1 MAAERTR
8 RALTPLA
15 IAALDLLVERDMHPY
30 EMFTTMTERR
40 EDLVVKLR
48 AGSLYHAVN
57 RLAEDGLVVGVAT
70 ERDGNRPERT
80 TYAITDA
87 GRERLQDEVADL
99 LSRPAAEYPSFP
111 FAVSV
116 ASNLD
121 RDSVRKLFAVRLQRL
136 DEQVASMRAGHARA
150 LGHAAEMYL
159 LDLDYLIAMR
169 TAEADWLRRTVE
181 RLDDETL
188 DWKATCHDE

>member
-1 MAAERTR
+1 MGRE

-15 IAALDLLVERDMHPY
+15 IAALALLTERDMHPY

-48 AGSLYHAVN
+48 AGSLYHCVN
-57 RLAEDGLVVGVAT
+57 RMAEDGLVT
-70 ERDGNRPERT
+70 EIGTDRDGNRPERT
-80 TYAITDA
+80 TYAITAA
-87 GRERLQDEVADL
+87 GRERLQDTVAAL
-99 LSRPAAEYPSFP
+99 LAEPAEEYPSFP
-111 FAVSV
+111 LAVSE
-116 ASNLD
+116 AHNLD
-121 RDSVRKLFAVRLQRL
+121 RDRVRGLFAARLSRL
-136 DEQVASMRAGHARA
+136 EADVAAMREGHARA
-150 LGHAAEMYL
+150 LGHAAEVHL

-188 DWKATCHDE
+188 EWKATCHDE

>member
-1 MAAERTR
+1 MARE

-15 IAALDLLVERDMHPY
+15 IAALALLTERDMHPY

-57 RLAEDGLVVGVAT
+57 RLAEDGSVVEAGT
-70 ERDGNRPERT
+70 DRDGNRPERT
-80 TYAITDA
+80 RYAITEA
-87 GRERLQDEVADL
+87 GRERLQDTVAGL
-99 LSRPAAEYPSFP
+99 IAEPGEEYPSFP
-111 FAVSV
+111 LAVSE
-116 ASNLD
+116 AHNLD
-121 RDSVRKLFAVRLQRL
+121 RDRVRELFTARLARL
-136 DEQVASMRAGHARA
+136 DADVAAIRAGHARA
-150 LGHAAEMYL
+150 LEHAAEVHL

-188 DWKATCHDE
+188 EWKATCHDE

>member
-1 MAAERTR
+1 MARE

-15 IAALDLLVERDMHPY
+15 IAALALLTERDMHPY

-48 AGSLYHAVN
+48 AGSLYHTVN
-57 RLAEDGLVVGVAT
+57 RLAEDELVAETGT

-80 TYAITDA
+80 TYTITA
-87 GRERLQDEVADL
+87 TGRERLQDTVAAL
-99 LSRPAAEYPSFP
+99 LAEPAEEYPSFP
-111 FAVSV
+111 LAVSE
-116 ASNLD
+116 AHNLD
-121 RDSVRKLFAVRLQRL
+121 RDRVRELFAARLRRIEA
-136 DEQVASMRAGHARA
+136 DTAAMRAGHARA
-150 LGHAAEMYL
+150 LGHAAAMHL

-169 TAEADWLRRTVE
+169 TAEADWLRRTIA

-188 DWKATCHDE
+188 EWKATCHDE

>member
-1 MAAERTR
+1 MARE

-15 IAALDLLVERDMHPY
+15 IAALALLTERDMHPY

-48 AGSLYHAVN
+48 AGSLYHSVN
-57 RLAEDGLVVGVAT
+57 RLAEDGLVAEIGT
-70 ERDGNRPERT
+70 DRDGNRPERT
-80 TYAITDA
+80 TYAITPA
-87 GRERLQDEVADL
+87 GRERLQDTVAAL
-99 LSRPAAEYPSFP
+99 LGQPAEEYPSFP
-111 FAVSV
+111 LAVSE
-116 ASNLD
+116 AHNLD
-121 RDSVRKLFAVRLQRL
+121 RDRVRELFAARLAL
-136 DEQVASMRAGHARA
+136 LEADVTAMRADHARA
-150 LGHAAEMYL
+150 LGHAAEAHL

-188 DWKATCHDE
+188 EWKATCHDE

>member
-1 MAAERTR
+1 MAGE

-15 IAALDLLVERDMHPY
+15 IAALALLTERDMHPY

-40 EDLVVKLR
+40 ADIVVKLR
-48 AGSLYHAVN
+48 AGSLYHTVK
-57 RLAEDGLVVGVAT
+57 RLADDGLVVERGT
-70 ERDGNRPERT
+70 DRDGNRPERT
-80 TYAITDA
+80 TYAVTAA
-87 GRERLQDEVADL
+87 GRERLQDTVADL
-99 LSRPAAEYPSFP
+99 LSEPAEEYPSFP
-111 FAVSV
+111 LAVSE
-116 ASNLD
+116 AHNLD
-121 RDSVRKLFAVRLQRL
+121 RDRVRALFAARLRRL
-136 DEQVASMRAGHARA
+136 DADTAAMRAGHARA
-150 LGHAAEMYL
+150 LGHAAEMHL